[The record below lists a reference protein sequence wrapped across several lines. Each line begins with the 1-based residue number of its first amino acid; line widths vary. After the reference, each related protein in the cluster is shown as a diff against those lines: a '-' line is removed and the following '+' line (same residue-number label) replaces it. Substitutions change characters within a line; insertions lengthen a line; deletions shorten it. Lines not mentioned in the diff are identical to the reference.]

1 MAADTAAPETA
12 QHDIRWMGRFRR
24 IEHRRDPVYQDTAV
38 SVCGC
43 VITVA
48 AENLRLLRCRA
59 CFPPG
64 VAP

>member
-1 MAADTAAPETA
+1 MAATTGAPETA
-12 QHDIRWMGRFRR
+12 QPGIRWMGRFRR

-48 AENLRLLRCRA
+48 AENLRLLRCRE